1 MVVTKKGT
9 VITYEYDAYHRPIK
23 KTEVN
28 NLMGKEEYRYE
39 YDYDEA
45 GNLLEERTYLNDEHT
60 TTRQFLYDGR
70 MLLSARLTKE
80 METGTIQIVK
90 YTCQFD

>member
-1 MVVTKKGT
+1 
-9 VITYEYDAYHRPIK
+9 
-23 KTEVN
+23 
-28 NLMGKEEYRYE
+28 MGKEEYRYE

-70 MLLSARLTKE
+70 MLLSARLTKDIK
-80 METGTIQIVK
+80 TGTIQIVK